1 MIAANTHIV
10 LPQAVTVSPDTPVRE
25 VMQAFNT
32 AHYPFRLVCD
42 PAGRLLGTITDG
54 DVRRGLLTGLTID
67 APASACM
74 QKNPVVGGLGDRW
87 ESIDKPRGVTFLP
100 LLDTEGI
107 VRQILVAADSA
118 PLITTALV
126 MAGGFGRRLGDRT
139 RDVPKPL
146 LPVRGR
152 PILDHI
158 LQQLE
163 DAAVSRVYVSVH
175 YLHEKIAA
183 FIQQRRSRTQVEI
196 LHEPEMRGTA
206 GAVAL
211 LAHEVGDL
219 LIING
224 DVISDVN
231 LAALARFHAEHA
243 NDVTVCIANY
253 EHKIPFGVARHD
265 ERGKFAGIDEKPVK
279 HFPIVAGIYV
289 LSPSATAIAPRE
301 QAIDMPELLTK
312 ALEMGLRIGTFP
324 LHEYWIDVGRPDD
337 LAAAQ
342 NVDIPRA

>member
-1 MIAANTHIV
+1 MSAASSHVV
-10 LPQAVTVSPDTPVRE
+10 LPPAVTVGPATPVRD

-42 PAGRLLGTITDG
+42 EAGRLLGTITDG
-54 DVRRGLLTGLTID
+54 DVRRALLAGATID

-74 QKNPVVGGLGDRW
+74 KRNPVVGRVGDRW

-100 LLDTEGI
+100 LLDADGI
-107 VRQILVAADSA
+107 VRQILVADDSA
-118 PLITTALV
+118 PPIATALV

-139 RDVPKPL
+139 REMPKPL

-183 FIQQRRSRTQVEI
+183 FVQQRQSRTQVEI

-211 LAHEVGDL
+211 LGHEAGDL

-231 LAALARFHAEHA
+231 LGALARFHTEHG

-253 EHKIPFGVARHD
+253 EHKVPFGVVRHD
-265 ERGKFAGIDEKPVK
+265 ERGNFAGIDEKPAK
-279 HFPIVAGIYV
+279 HFPIVAGIYI
-289 LSPSATAIAPRE
+289 LSPSAIAIAPRDR
-301 QAIDMPELLTK
+301 AIDMPELLTM

-342 NVDIPRA
+342 EPDTSRA